1 VSNSLGRF
9 TALLGYLASEC
20 VNSESTQQ
28 NGTDKHEHGADCQH
42 IEPYGHV
49 IVSLV
54 VCSKD

>member
-1 VSNSLGRF
+1 MPNSVGRF
-9 TALLGYLASEC
+9 TALLGYLALEC

-28 NGTDKHEHGADCQH
+28 NGADEHEYGADCQH

-54 VCSKD
+54 ECSKE